1 MVVQSLQDAQREF
14 QMFYVYEL
22 PRASAD
28 QAITV
33 MGPQVDST
41 FMSKSVGVVDEQ
53 DDVDIDFV
61 DDALL
66 NTSAHNVIE
75 QQLFRGD
82 VVGLALMSG
91 AIIWSA
97 MGAFG

>member
-1 MVVQSLQDAQREF
+1 
-14 QMFYVYEL
+14 MFYVYEL

-33 MGPQVDST
+33 MGSQVDST
-41 FMSKSVGVVDEQ
+41 FVSKSVGVVDEQ